1 MLGKL
6 THWLSAKLELEDKED
21 DSLRLRFDALTHMKK
36 VTLDVVQTARERLLT
51 ETAAAADAA
60 DGSEKAVDVILTEA
74 DACVHEYCAALES
87 CLKLGLRTQSDQTL
101 TLWNVLYSSSLVVD
115 EPDLVQSIQTAALL
129 SSSDDGKARC
139 WLKLALNNHSL
150 ESTLLLIF
158 SVQCDQVIRSSYDER
173 ALMRCCE
180 GMGLFLQMV
189 MDTRSVRF
197 AITVNDDPFVTAEP
211 KENPTVPIVA
221 GAGAAAADAA
231 SDGKPV
237 VATVADSGSGATLPA
252 TAADAVATTMG
263 PVPPPPPSSSASDSA
278 AGEDE
283 YVEVSSVFF
292 PHRHKGIK
300 PWQHVFGVAL
310 PYLAKNAYHSRF
322 ALVDPALALPNLVQD
337 CIDFLLEHA
346 SAPRLFRTTVVN
358 VHLNQLREIVETDGA
373 LPLDLDAPG
382 AGALLMD
389 FFKNLPE
396 PLLTADKYD
405 AFVASGQIKDEDA
418 SVRNITCL
426 VHDLPMCYKV
436 ALEKVIALMHFL
448 VAPEHAQHN
457 GLDVAT
463 AATTLAPALAFKNE
477 PLRGP
482 SGQRRSH
489 HSQYQDV
496 RYAAVGAQVIER
508 MIQHYDVIFQDVR
521 VQVSDA
527 LSRLEAKKDALL
539 SIHQLFKM
547 KPQVNFMSDKQ
558 YLEDITK
565 VFTENAQQLD
575 TSSRAARTEY
585 AYTNGFFTSCSAP
598 VRKAASP
605 ARHRVS
611 MPEMSAQDAVAQLS
625 ADERANAATA
635 ATAATQAEDLLG
647 LGPANNESRTASGT
661 STSAPANFRTAS
673 GTSTHIGVG
682 ARRQTVTTSTP
693 FQQMAHI
700 SANGLAGS
708 LNATFDRSVV
718 EVWEKHGFN
727 RPTIL
732 GNFEKG
738 GVLLLR
744 AVAYMVKTDTDVLP
758 LLYKRALP
766 SDMPTYDAGL
776 VSAAISESLINLL
789 KLAPSPEHPSI
800 NVVALSVEPF
810 WELFDEEMY
819 FYKLFSLMFR
829 MFDQLWSSL
838 DPEEASFTRV
848 FCDTEA
854 KLDELLRASPSS
866 VEDVRREWE
875 EMWKLLTNPPG
886 DEEGGGGSTEDEA
899 SSTLPLAGA
908 PPSPPRINKK
918 PSFTF
923 QPEEYATKLLN
934 PSNILTLEHVARL
947 DSAVPITCQLCR
959 WCLLY
964 SSEANGSSLHTL
976 LMLSRGQS
984 PTLLVIKDDLG
995 HVFGGFASD
1004 EWRRATQYYGN
1015 GETFLFTFGHRG
1027 QGPHSSSGGG
1037 TGGFTKFPWS
1047 RRNNYF
1053 QLCSE
1058 ESLVMGGGGSFG
1070 LFLDYDLSSGST
1082 GACETFSSRP
1092 LVSSQEFSCV
1102 HVEVWGFTTSDKPLK
1117 QREPHKKSVLD

>member
-1 MLGKL
+1 MGVVN
-6 THWLSAKLELEDKED
+6 
-21 DSLRLRFDALTHMKK
+21 DSRVIR
-36 VTLDVVQTARERLLT
+36 QLL
-51 ETAAAADAA
+51 
-60 DGSEKAVDVILTEA
+60 
-74 DACVHEYCAALES
+74 
-87 CLKLGLRTQSDQTL
+87 
-101 TLWNVLYSSSLVVD
+101 
-115 EPDLVQSIQTAALL
+115 
-129 SSSDDGKARC
+129 
-139 WLKLALNNHSL
+139 
-150 ESTLLLIF
+150 F

-180 GMGLFLQMV
+180 GMGLFLQMI
-189 MDTRSVRF
+189 MDARNVHF
-197 AITVNDDPFVTAEP
+197 AISVNDDPFVTAEP
-211 KENPTVPIVA
+211 KEIQTVPILGTSA
-221 GAGAAAADAA
+221 PLSMDAA
-231 SDGKPV
+231 TAIVD
-237 VATVADSGSGATLPA
+237 AGSGPT
-252 TAADAVATTMG
+252 TAADSVTT
-263 PVPPPPPSSSASDSA
+263 PPPPPTSSTTTDAVA
-278 AGEDE
+278 NEDE
-283 YVEVSSVFF
+283 YVVDVSSVFF

-322 ALVDPALALPNLVQD
+322 ALIDPALALPNLVQD

-373 LPLDLDAPG
+373 LPPDLDAPG

-396 PLLTADKYD
+396 PLLTADKYE
-405 AFVASGQIKDEDA
+405 AFVASGQLKDEDA

-436 ALEKVIALMHFL
+436 VLEKVIALMHFL

-463 AATTLAPALAFKNE
+463 AATTLAPVLAFKNE

-482 SGQRRSH
+482 AGQRRSH

-547 KPQVNFMSDKQ
+547 KPQVNFMADKQ
-558 YLEDITK
+558 CLDDITR

-575 TSSRAARTEY
+575 ASSSHIRTEY
-585 AYTNGFFTSCSAP
+585 AYTNGFFTSYSTP
-598 VRKAASP
+598 VPKAASP
-605 ARHRVS
+605 VRHRVS
-611 MPEMSAQDAVAQLS
+611 MPEMSAQDALGAHLS
-625 ADERANAATA
+625 SVADECERASTSQAAT
-635 ATAATQAEDLLG
+635 TDSMG
-647 LGPANNESRTASGT
+647 LGTTNNEARTASGT
-661 STSAPANFRTAS
+661 NTSVSANFRTAS

-693 FQQMAHI
+693 FQQLAHL
-700 SANGLAGS
+700 SATGLAGS

-718 EVWEKHGFN
+718 DVWEKHGFN

-758 LLYKRALP
+758 LLVKRALP
-766 SDMPTYDAGL
+766 SDLPTYDAGL
-776 VSAAISESLINLL
+776 VSAAISESLLNLL
-789 KLAPSPEHPSI
+789 KLVYVFRVACVACVACVVCVACVALTLSCVVPLSCSTVFVAPASPSPEHPSI
-800 NVVALSVEPF
+800 NIVALSVEPF
-810 WELFDEEMY
+810 WELFDEEVY
-819 FYKLFSLMFR
+819 FYKLFNLMFR

-838 DPEEASFTRV
+838 SPEEASFTRV

-866 VEDVRREWE
+866 VEDVRKEW
-875 EMWKLLTNPPG
+875 EMWKQLTDPPSDG
-886 DEEGGGGSTEDEA
+886 DEEGGGSTEDEE

-908 PPSPPRINKK
+908 SPPSPARINKK

-923 QPEEYATKLLN
+923 QPDEYATKLLN

-947 DSAVPITCQLCR
+947 DNAVPITCQLCR

-995 HVFGGFASD
+995 NVFGGFASD

-1015 GETFLFTFGHRG
+1015 GETFLFTFSHRG
-1027 QGPHSSSGGG
+1027 GHHNSSGGG
-1037 TGGFTKFPWS
+1037 TASTGGFMKFPWS

-1070 LFLDYDLSSGST
+1070 LFLVRHT
-1082 GACETFSSRP
+1082 G
-1092 LVSSQEFSCV
+1092 V
-1102 HVEVWGFTTSDKPLK
+1102 G
-1117 QREPHKKSVLD
+1117 